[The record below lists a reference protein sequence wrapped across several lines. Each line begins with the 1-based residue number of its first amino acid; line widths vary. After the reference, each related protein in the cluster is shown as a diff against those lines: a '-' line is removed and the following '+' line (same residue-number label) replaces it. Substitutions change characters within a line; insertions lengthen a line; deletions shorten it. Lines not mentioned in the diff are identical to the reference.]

1 MCAEWKIIFTP
12 PRPAVE
18 RRVTGAEFR
27 ALQRQLEVVYSP
39 GAMSS
44 AADRRKRSTET
55 SLLDDVSMKALAL
68 ESVERVWG
76 LGLSVGALIRRA
88 HSWMQRI
95 FHLKDLCES
104 AAAQAGAAYA
114 EPVGKPVYPDYNA
127 WASQADAQVKKGQ
140 IENVLDVFTT
150 SSIVSRSPASTDM
163 NRRAWET
170 AEAGC
175 REFLV
180 VEMLEDS
187 SGDML
192 FDKVRAEVG
201 KQVLAKIRQEG
212 QQTAQQVNANVGANV
227 GSRDAVLF
235 TIPKQLSTVT
245 LQSFLDGISA
255 GGDSAITFEST
266 KKALSNYEHL
276 LEQLVSF
283 ATANKHRVAT
293 EGEATLVRE
302 WIAAQQSMVDPSSAK
317 EEAEKRAKKF
327 VQNGKMPT
335 ARYLKEKRRLC
346 ERAKS
351 AGDAAG
357 EVDAS
362 FQSEKEWCDL
372 AVAGLLPKLQEE
384 VKRHCLSV
392 IGVGAPPAGGR
403 TVIARPY

>member
-1 MCAEWKIIFTP
+1 
-12 PRPAVE
+12 
-18 RRVTGAEFR
+18 
-27 ALQRQLEVVYSP
+27 
-39 GAMSS
+39 MSS

-114 EPVGKPVYPDYNA
+114 EPVGKPVYPDYGA

-201 KQVLAKIRQEG
+201 KHRAE
-212 QQTAQQVNANVGANV
+212 
-227 GSRDAVLF
+227 F
-235 TIPKQLSTVT
+235 
-245 LQSFLDGISA
+245 
-255 GGDSAITFEST
+255 DSASRGAEGRSADRRYHKGSI
-266 KKALSNYEHL
+266 
-276 LEQLVSF
+276 SF
-283 ATANKHRVAT
+283 A
-293 EGEATLVRE
+293 
-302 WIAAQQSMVDPSSAK
+302 
-317 EEAEKRAKKF
+317 
-327 VQNGKMPT
+327 
-335 ARYLKEKRRLC
+335 YRR
-346 ERAKS
+346 
-351 AGDAAG
+351 
-357 EVDAS
+357 
-362 FQSEKEWCDL
+362 
-372 AVAGLLPKLQEE
+372 
-384 VKRHCLSV
+384 
-392 IGVGAPPAGGR
+392 GR
-403 TVIARPY
+403 SGYELYG